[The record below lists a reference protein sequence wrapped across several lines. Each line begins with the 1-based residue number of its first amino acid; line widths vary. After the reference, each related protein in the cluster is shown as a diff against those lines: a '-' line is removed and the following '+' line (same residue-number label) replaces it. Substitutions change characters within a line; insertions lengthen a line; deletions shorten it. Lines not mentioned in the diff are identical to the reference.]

1 MGWLK
6 IHKNKIITSPKNLTH
21 NEAAGFSLGAQTATA
36 MIRKINILNTGGTPL
51 VFSARSTTSIFLI
64 KTLLAHN
71 ITPICLTTTKWSNKE
86 KDLFIQVS

>member
-1 MGWLK
+1 FEVGETVIPNCFFSDSRENGTGIPTNFASMGWLK

-51 VFSARSTTSIFLI
+51 VFSARST
-64 KTLLAHN
+64 
-71 ITPICLTTTKWSNKE
+71 
-86 KDLFIQVS
+86 